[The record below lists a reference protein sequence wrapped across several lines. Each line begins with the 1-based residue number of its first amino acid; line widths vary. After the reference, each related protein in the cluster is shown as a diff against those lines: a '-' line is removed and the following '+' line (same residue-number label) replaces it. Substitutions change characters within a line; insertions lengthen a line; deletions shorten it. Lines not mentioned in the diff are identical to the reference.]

1 MLYIY
6 ICKKKFF
13 VRKVGHNFFQSAL
26 CIFLMK
32 DGVYLHKNS
41 QAH

>member
-6 ICKKKFF
+6 IFKFF
-13 VRKVGHNFFQSAL
+13 KEKLVVTNFFQSVL

-32 DGVYLHKNS
+32 DDMYLHKNS

>member
-6 ICKKKFF
+6 MRKKFF
-13 VRKVGHNFFQSAL
+13 VRKVDHNFFRSAL

-32 DGVYLHKNS
+32 DDVFLHKNS
-41 QAH
+41 QAY